1 MLRVLILPE
10 FLQRKYLCLRIR
22 FEPGEEECERAEFKE
37 IVLRVATVPRL
48 HRVSYDG
55 ERNQRVL
62 KILVIL
68 VVSM

>member
-10 FLQRKYLCLRIR
+10 FLQRKYLCLRVR

-37 IVLRVATVPRL
+37 IVLRVATVHV
-48 HRVSYDG
+48 HRVSDDG